1 MDIVMVKEREEL
13 LKKWEGKDPIKVMD
27 FQTAV
32 QRSEQMYVQCYKEK
46 VRKQQRLYMR
56 KCRKTNPR
64 QQEYDKRYFFEV
76 LSGKRNIPSA
86 KSTRKF
92 YYAITHKYG
101 SVQAYNDIRCL
112 EKGTKDE

>member
-1 MDIVMVKEREEL
+1 MNDVTASERAEL
-13 LKKWEGKDPIKVMD
+13 YKKWEGKDPIKVTD

-32 QRSEQMYVQCYKEK
+32 QRSEQMYVQCHKEK
-46 VRKQQRLYMR
+46 VREQQRLYMR

-86 KSTRKF
+86 KSTRNF
-92 YYAITHKYG
+92 YYAITRKYG

-112 EKGTKDE
+112 EKRCKG